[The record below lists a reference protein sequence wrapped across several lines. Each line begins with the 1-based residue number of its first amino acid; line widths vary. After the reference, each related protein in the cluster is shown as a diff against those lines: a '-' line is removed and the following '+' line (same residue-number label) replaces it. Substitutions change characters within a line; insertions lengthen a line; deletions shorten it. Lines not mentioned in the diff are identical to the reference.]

1 VLFVYM
7 ESKLQWLFVIA
18 FVHVL
23 SIFALAWENG
33 NSGNR
38 TRTRTPNNPN
48 PNPNSNPNPKRSC
61 TFFCLRCRPRYP
73 PVPEAMA
80 MELLERATSD
90 GDGMLESHG

>member
-1 VLFVYM
+1 M
-7 ESKLQWLFVIA
+7 FVI
-18 FVHVL
+18 
-23 SIFALAWENG
+23 SYMCYSEFALAWENG